1 MFKKIILGIC
11 LAVLPAIINAE
22 TGVSIAS
29 GYGVANIIP
38 LRIGGQKS
46 WDQEWFKNCSWYIKG
61 YWELS
66 YYHLSGKKGYSTNS
80 NSKLDAV
87 AFAPV
92 FRFTSHTPWAH
103 DVYTYVEF
111 AIGVSQLSKR
121 EIGGR
126 WLGEKFSFEDR
137 LGFGVRFGANQQFD
151 INYRV
156 VHFSNGY
163 IGNYNNGLN
172 LHMITIGVWF

>member
-1 MFKKIILGIC
+1 MCKKILLVLC
-11 LAVLPAIINAE
+11 LMIFPVIASAE

-29 GYGVANIIP
+29 GYGVAKIVP

-46 WDQEWFKNCSWYIKG
+46 WGQEWFKNCAWYIKG

-66 YYHLSGKKGYSTNS
+66 YYHLSGKKGASPNS

-92 FRFTSHTPWAH
+92 FRLTRQVSWQQDIYP
-103 DVYTYVEF
+103 YVEF
-111 AIGVSQLSKR
+111 AIGVAQLSKR

-137 LGFGVRFGANQQFD
+137 LGFGIRFGAKQQFD
-151 INYRV
+151 INYRA

-163 IGNYNNGLN
+163 IGNYNHGIN
-172 LHMITIGVWF
+172 LHMITLGVWF